1 MATSLLNTL
10 KLVAATRDNK
20 TSPVLQRRQKL
31 IKKID
36 EQMELAKAQANGSIY
51 SPTKFKNIVNAETGT
66 NEYKQ
71 VPKRIRAW
79 WWKNEAGKLNLV
91 VRYGA
96 RIIELGKGKNSI
108 ELENEAAILPTLEL
122 IKKVVEAGELDDA
135 ITAVS
140 KAVLL
145 NLN

>member
-1 MATSLLNTL
+1 MATLLSSL
-10 KLVAATRDNK
+10 KLVAATRENK

-51 SPTKFKNIVNAETGT
+51 NPTKFKNIVNAETGT

-79 WWKNEAGKLNLV
+79 WWKNEAGKWNLV

-108 ELENEAAILPTLEL
+108 ELENEAAILPTLEV
-122 IKKVVEAGELDDA
+122 IKKAVEAGELDDA

>member
-1 MATSLLNTL
+1 MATSLMSTL
-10 KLVAATRDNK
+10 KLVTASRENK
-20 TSPVLQRRQKL
+20 VSPILQRRQKL

-79 WWKNEAGKLNLV
+79 WWKNEAGKWNLV

-108 ELENEAAILPTLEL
+108 ELENEAAILPTLEV
-122 IKKVVEAGELDDA
+122 IKKAVEAGELDDA

>member
-1 MATSLLNTL
+1 MATLLSSL

-20 TSPVLQRRQKL
+20 VSPVLQRRQKL

-51 SPTKFKNIVNAETGT
+51 NPTKFKNIVNAETGT

-96 RIIELGKGKNSI
+96 RIIELSKGKNSI
-108 ELENEAAILPTLEL
+108 ELENEAAILPTLEV
-122 IKKVVEAGELDDA
+122 IKKAVEAGELDDA

>member
-1 MATSLLNTL
+1 MATLLSSL
-10 KLVAATRDNK
+10 KLVAATRENK

-51 SPTKFKNIVNAETGT
+51 NPTKFKNIVNAETGT

-108 ELENEAAILPTLEL
+108 ELENEAAILPTLEV
-122 IKKVVEAGELDDA
+122 IKKAVEAGELDDA

>member
-1 MATSLLNTL
+1 MATSLMSTL
-10 KLVAATRDNK
+10 KLVTASRENK
-20 TSPVLQRRQKL
+20 VSPVLQRRQKL

-79 WWKNEAGKLNLV
+79 WWKNEAGKWNLV

-108 ELENEAAILPTLEL
+108 ELENEAAILPTLEV
-122 IKKVVEAGELDDA
+122 IKKAVEAGELDDA

>member
-1 MATSLLNTL
+1 MATLLSSL
-10 KLVAATRDNK
+10 KLVAATRENK

-51 SPTKFKNIVNAETGT
+51 NPTKFKNIVNAETGT

-79 WWKNEAGKLNLV
+79 WWKNEAGKWNLV

-108 ELENEAAILPTLEL
+108 ELENEAAILLTLEV
-122 IKKVVEAGELDDA
+122 IKKAVEAGELDDA

-145 NLN
+145 SLN

>member
-1 MATSLLNTL
+1 MATLLSSL

-20 TSPVLQRRQKL
+20 VSPVLQRRQKL

-51 SPTKFKNIVNAETGT
+51 NPTKFKNIVNAETGT

-79 WWKNEAGKLNLV
+79 WWKNEAGKWNLV

-108 ELENEAAILPTLEL
+108 ELENEAAILPTLEV
-122 IKKVVEAGELDDA
+122 IKKAVEAGELDDA

>member
-1 MATSLLNTL
+1 MATLLSSL
-10 KLVAATRDNK
+10 KLVSATRDNK
-20 TSPVLQRRQKL
+20 VSPVLQRRQKL

-108 ELENEAAILPTLEL
+108 ELENEAAILPTLEV
-122 IKKVVEAGELDDA
+122 IKKAVEAGELDDA

>member
-1 MATSLLNTL
+1 MATLLSSL

-20 TSPVLQRRQKL
+20 VSPVLQRRQKL

-96 RIIELGKGKNSI
+96 RIIELSKGKNSI
-108 ELENEAAILPTLEL
+108 ELENEAAILPTLEV
-122 IKKVVEAGELDDA
+122 IKKAVEAGELDDA